1 VKQFRP
7 DNHGLVEE
15 NGAPPHFVGSRA
27 EGNTTTAVTV
37 PLNCSLWPAD
47 RPPLHFVP
55 SRVLPSLSM
64 YTHTIE
70 GSSTLA
76 KCAGSVAILCRLQ
89 RLAVGWVSKELWFDF
104 QQA

>member
-1 VKQFRP
+1 V
-7 DNHGLVEE
+7 
-15 NGAPPHFVGSRA
+15 PPHSAGSRA

-47 RPPLHFVP
+47 TSPLQLHFVP
-55 SRVLPSLSM
+55 RGVLPSLSR
-64 YTHTIE
+64 YTVE

-76 KCAGSVAILCRLQ
+76 KCAGTIAILHRVQ

>member
-1 VKQFRP
+1 VEQFRP

-15 NGAPPHFVGSRA
+15 NGVPAHSVRSRA

-47 RPPLHFVP
+47 TPPLQMHFVP
-55 SRVLPSLSM
+55 SRVLPSLSI
-64 YTHTIE
+64 YTIE

-76 KCAGSVAILCRLQ
+76 KCAGSVAILRRLQ
-89 RLAVGWVSKELWFDF
+89 RLAVAWVSKELWFDF
-104 QQA
+104 QQV

>member
-1 VKQFRP
+1 M
-7 DNHGLVEE
+7 
-15 NGAPPHFVGSRA
+15 PPHFAGSRA

-47 RPPLHFVP
+47 TPPLQLHFVP
-55 SRVLPSLSM
+55 SRVLPSLSR
-64 YTHTIE
+64 YTIE

-76 KCAGSVAILCRLQ
+76 KCAGTVAILHRVQ
-89 RLAVGWVSKELWFDF
+89 RLAVGCVSKELGFDF